1 MSIFSDLLYP
11 DNPKRREEVRSKT
24 AEARNAFLGFNT
36 NWNNFS
42 DSFNTMVNQ
51 VINQEQLPFDGK
63 FRLQAVALDPDKQTV
78 DEMVT
83 KINAVIEDA
92 KQHIYQFNESVK
104 TTLDTSKANEYEK
117 LTNYDNIGTAE
128 KWVGWAI
135 PTGVGVS
142 ISVYLGVA
150 MARGISALAA
160 SGITVSLGLKFV
172 GGLSIGIL
180 SAVGFVVTDLIIGA
194 ITGATEREKL
204 NTANQQLD
212 EMMSKV
218 IHPLNQMNIEI
229 AGQTSQIN
237 IGKYWIAENMLLIRR
252 SDTTWESFTLPEV
265 VRTSVTSNAY
275 LKLVS

>member
-63 FRLQAVALDPDKQTV
+63 FRLQQVALDPDKQTV

-218 IHPLNQMNIEI
+218 IHPLNQINIEI